1 MVSTAK
7 KSNNRRNFLHQ
18 LVHTILHI
26 SQQKLRVC
34 KDGKVSKI
42 LEKLNYWPLLLSI
55 IVYSRSIINTC
66 SFLSHEWWVQ
76 LIKFMV
82 GPTIHV
88 RGVEHAFMVLREYL
102 IIFHYRCGSDWDI
115 KLDICKIKRLSYPWF
130 DFLGKSI
137 SSKTIRLVLEIM

>member
-1 MVSTAK
+1 MEYRVIHNKWSRWYVFVIN
-7 KSNNRRNFLHQ
+7 SSQNNIDSRWNMIYR
-18 LVHTILHI
+18 
-26 SQQKLRVC
+26 K
-34 KDGKVSKI
+34 
-42 LEKLNYWPLLLSI
+42 I
-55 IVYSRSIINTC
+55 IVYSWGTINAY
-66 SFLSHEWWVQ
+66 SLFSHEWWVQ

-88 RGVEHAFMVLREYL
+88 RGVEHAFIVLREYL
-102 IIFHYRCGSDWDI
+102 IIFHYQCGSDWDI